1 MNCVQGELAEDH
13 SWSVTGFCR
22 CAGGSDDETSM
33 AAMRFS
39 YMGNIWLSRHIHRDR
54 HLESDGLCVFELLN
68 QIP

>member
-22 CAGGSDDETSM
+22 CAGGSDGETSM

-39 YMGNIWLSRHIHRDR
+39 YMGNI
-54 HLESDGLCVFELLN
+54 
-68 QIP
+68 